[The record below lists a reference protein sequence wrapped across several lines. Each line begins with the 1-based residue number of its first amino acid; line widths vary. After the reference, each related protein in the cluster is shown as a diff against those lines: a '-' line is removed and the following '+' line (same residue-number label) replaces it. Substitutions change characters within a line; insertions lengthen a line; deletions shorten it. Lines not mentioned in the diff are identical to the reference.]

1 MWQTETKIAAELGK
15 HLVITEFRLFKIQFM
30 VRLLVVLILFSFTLK
45 AQTNYLVTS
54 KADTLYGE
62 VKVLTYDELD
72 RAQINIDKKK
82 KTFTALQVLS
92 LNIEGQV
99 YKPVQYDKSILFMK
113 LLKSGYLSLYAYRLP
128 NQNNYDGRFFMKLDG
143 TTLEVPNLNFK
154 RILSKYLED
163 CESISYKVKEG
174 ELGRK
179 DLDQIIDDYNLCMS
193 NKSSVALSAAVPP
206 VIISNEGTKAIDAI
220 LKKAEGEDFQSKKD
234 ALDLLR
240 DIKSKVE
247 KNETVPN
254 YLTEGLKSYLSSV
267 PALSDDLEKLLS
279 LLKK

>member
-1 MWQTETKIAAELGK
+1 
-15 HLVITEFRLFKIQFM
+15 M
-30 VRLLVVLILFSFTLK
+30 VRILVVLILFSFTVK

-193 NKSSVALSAAVPP
+193 NKSSVALSAAAPP

-220 LKKAEGEDFQSKKD
+220 LKKAEGEDFPSKKD